1 MKWPPRY
8 KISLA
13 KFHEWLHSCIN
24 IWWCYQGTMRNSS
37 FSLEQS
43 VTCSCPT
50 IITPVAGSELC
61 HMHTKEDLHVNAEET
76 SCHDGG
82 VNTVGFFLLLRSHI
96 HNPLKLLHNS
106 SNGSP
111 QGRHQWMQNKNNNGQ
126 LQACATAHYWTIVSG
141 FDNYMYDSLLNKEI
155 LTLFIAERG
164 HFKGSLPPAV
174 ATPAWNSL
182 HYRTM
187 FCHVKKSTCHQHE
200 ACVCLFVP
208 VCNNVQQLYL
218 ASTSTAARVSYM
230 R

>member
-24 IWWCYQGTMRNSS
+24 IWWCYQGPMRNSS

-43 VTCSCPT
+43 VTRSCPT
-50 IITPVAGSELC
+50 IITPVAGSEL
-61 HMHTKEDLHVNAEET
+61 HTH
-76 SCHDGG
+76 GG
-82 VNTVGFFLLLRSHI
+82 FTCERGGDQLSRRWCKYCGYFSLLLRSHI

-106 SNGSP
+106 CNGSP

-126 LQACATAHYWTIVSG
+126 LQACTTAHYWTIVSG
-141 FDNYMYDSLLNKEI
+141 FDNYMYESLLKKEI
-155 LTLFIAERG
+155 LTFFIAERG
-164 HFKGSLPPAV
+164 HFNGSLQPAV
-174 ATPAWNSL
+174 TTPAWNSL

-218 ASTSTAARVSYM
+218 ASTSTAACVSYM